1 MLAAVATVMAAAC
14 SPSDEVV
21 STTDDPAGAATST
34 LASTTAST
42 TTSTTTS
49 AADTTTSSTA
59 DATTTTVPAATTT
72 LAPTTTAAATTTTA
86 APATSTTVPGPAP
99 TPPAVAYAS
108 GEAALVE
115 LDAATGEVTRTLAEL
130 FNGDG
135 VFRGSLRL
143 APDGATLWFSEG
155 YEDGWY
161 ACETSIGSFGRV
173 DVATGALEILG
184 VGSGVEPSPDGTLVA
199 YLTSDQ
205 CLPDPENPDLW
216 VLTPYDRVVVRD
228 VATGT
233 EQEIVTEPAPTEPD
247 APSRIEWAGFAP
259 DGGLLVRTADGD
271 VRRVDPAGPP
281 VLQDH
286 PVVLSDVRGSPA
298 GTTAGALITVDLGDE
313 GSADLY
319 AVDLDSGGATL
330 LASSEG
336 FVTAGVAASGAIVA
350 AGFGEIEVEPGAP
363 VTVLDGT
370 YYDIDW

>member
-1 MLAAVATVMAAAC
+1 VTRILTLAALATVLAAAC

-21 STTDDPAGAATST
+21 STTDDPARAATST
-34 LASTTAST
+34 LAAT
-42 TTSTTTS
+42 TTST
-49 AADTTTSSTA
+49 ADTTTASVA
-59 DATTTTVPAATTT
+59 DATTTTVPATTT
-72 LAPTTTAAATTTTA
+72 LAPTTTTAAAATSTTTA
-86 APATSTTVPGPAP
+86 APATSTTVAGPAP

-143 APDGATLWFSEG
+143 APDGATLWFTEG

-173 DVATGALEILG
+173 DVATGALEIVG
-184 VGSGVEPSPDGTLVA
+184 VGSGVEPSPDGALVA

-228 VATGT
+228 VAAGT

-336 FVTAGVAASGAIVA
+336 FVTAGVAANGAIVA